1 MGTSLSGR
9 THSPDQMVVT
19 MVIINTNL
27 EAEITMTQT
36 MMIMIIN
43 QMKSIA
49 YAEYTDQG
57 IDDSDQGDGDA
68 DRKGKVHAGGG
79 NT

>member
-1 MGTSLSGR
+1 
-9 THSPDQMVVT
+9 
-19 MVIINTNL
+19 
-27 EAEITMTQT
+27 
-36 MMIMIIN
+36 MIVIIN

>member
-1 MGTSLSGR
+1 
-9 THSPDQMVVT
+9 
-19 MVIINTNL
+19 
-27 EAEITMTQT
+27 

-43 QMKSIA
+43 QMKESLWW
-49 YAEYTDQG
+49 YNDDTDQG

-79 NT
+79 NTW

>member
-1 MGTSLSGR
+1 MIR
-9 THSPDQMVVT
+9 
-19 MVIINTNL
+19 
-27 EAEITMTQT
+27 T

-43 QMKSIA
+43 KMKRVLLYINDD
-49 YAEYTDQG
+49 TDQG

-79 NT
+79 TTCS